1 MMKRKYF
8 IYTFALFLLFL
19 SACRLKDAQVTP
31 VGKPLEYAGP
41 TRKIRELL
49 DSTNLTVYKAI
60 WKKVNMD
67 SVIADGAWQAYTLL
81 APTDD
86 AFAKAGITADKVKDM
101 QVEDLDTLLFYHVL
115 DSWLSGDQLKKLT
128 GSNNMRSLLR
138 RTDLPGFYS
147 NDPYIYAQY
156 LGYHD
161 GKLMINGKPYTLKP
175 LEAINGTI
183 YVLDA
188 VLNKPEQDMYDYL
201 ANNPEFTYLMEAFRI
216 SDSIYQLSWKQ
227 PRMTDLLKTTAQYK
241 SFTLFAPTNR
251 AFQQSGFN
259 TVDDLRQRALLYDV
273 GDSYYN
279 DNMYYVSPTTSLD
292 SVLSANH
299 LDFNAAM
306 KPNYP
311 LVLFSNDLTDN
322 AMLAGFQIRPGS
334 TYHEGPQFIRLSFA
348 NNAGS
353 IMVKQLGSSLPARK
367 LVTTDLLFRNGV
379 IHVIDDGLF
388 MP

>member
-1 MMKRKYF
+1 MKRQYF

-19 SACRLKDAQVTP
+19 SACRLEDAQVAP
-31 VGKPLEYAGP
+31 LGKPLEYAGP

-67 SVIADGAWQAYTLL
+67 SVITDGALQAYTLL
-81 APTDD
+81 APTDES
-86 AFAKAGITADKVKDM
+86 FAKAGITVDKINDM
-101 QVEDLDTLLFYHVL
+101 PVADLDTLLFYHVL
-115 DSWLSGDQLKKLT
+115 DSWISGDQLKKLT

-201 ANNPEFTYLMEAFRI
+201 LSKPEFSYLMEAFRI
-216 SDSIYQLSWKQ
+216 SDSIYQSAWKQ
-227 PRMTDLLKTTAQYK
+227 PQITKLLMTTSENK

-259 TVDDLRQRALLYDV
+259 TVDDLRQRALRYEV
-273 GDSYYN
+273 GYSYYD

-292 SVLSANH
+292 SVLSVNH

-306 KPNYP
+306 KPTYP

-322 AMLAGFQIRPGS
+322 AMLSGFQIRPGA
-334 TYHEGPQFIRLSFA
+334 TYHEGPQFIRLAFT

-353 IMVKQLGSSLPARK
+353 ILVKQFNTPLPARK